1 MPTLHAGG
9 SDHPH
14 SEHPMP
20 QTGEPASDALGG
32 PAYLNDDTAPQFVE
46 FAFQV
51 AGELVHRFGRL
62 GREDVDQDF
71 TAKHQGFGVQIGR
84 VAVGFEGVEEVAQ

>member
-1 MPTLHAGG
+1 MGG

-20 QTGEPASDALGG
+20 DTGKPASDATGG
-32 PAYLNDDTAPQFVE
+32 PAHLNRKAMPQFVK